1 MEYRKL
7 GSTGLEVS
15 QLCLGCMTYGTPGS
29 GKHVW
34 ALDEAASRPILRA
47 AVEAGINF
55 FDTADS
61 YSSGTSEE
69 IVGRALKEFT
79 RREEIVIA
87 TKVCRPVRPGPN
99 GAGLSRKAVLSGI
112 DGSLKRLG
120 TDYVDLYQIHRWDPT
135 TPIEETLDALN
146 DVVRM
151 GKALYIGASGM
162 FAWQFMKALAVSRIN
177 GWSEFVSMQNHL
189 NLLAREE
196 ETEMLPL
203 CADQGI
209 AVIPFSP
216 LARGR
221 LTRAWEESSKR
232 QAADANAVARYTR
245 QSEASQEIVARVA
258 EIASSRGVPRAQIA
272 LAWVLQKPEVTAP
285 IVGIAKPQHLSD
297 AVAALSVTLTA
308 EEIRRLEEPYRPQGV
323 ASFE

>member
-15 QLCLGCMTYGTPGS
+15 RICLGCMTYGAPGR
-29 GKHVW
+29 GKHDW
-34 ALDEAASRPILRA
+34 TMDEAASRPVLRA

-61 YSSGTSEE
+61 YSDGSSEE
-69 IVGRALKEFT
+69 IVGRALKEYA
-79 RREEIVIA
+79 RREEIAIA
-87 TKVCRPVRPGPN
+87 TKVCRPVRSGPN
-99 GAGLSRKAVLSGI
+99 GAGLSRKAVMAGI
-112 DGSLKRLG
+112 DSSLRRLG

-162 FAWQFMKALAVSRIN
+162 FAWQFMKAISVSRIN
-177 GWSEFVSMQNHL
+177 GWAEFVSMQNHL
-189 NLLAREE
+189 NLLNREE

-203 CADQGI
+203 CRDQGI
-209 AVIPFSP
+209 AVIPYSP

-221 LTRAWEESSKR
+221 LSRGWDEGSQRQSS
-232 QAADANAVARYTR
+232 DANAVTRYSR
-245 QSEASQEIVARVA
+245 QEEASQEIVKRVSAIA
-258 EIASSRGVPRAQIA
+258 ERRGVTRAQIA
-272 LAWVLQKPEVTAP
+272 LAWLLQKPEVTAP

-297 AVAALSVTLTA
+297 AVSALSVVLTSD
-308 EEIRRLEEPYRPQGV
+308 EVRLLEEPYRPQGV

>member
-15 QLCLGCMTYGTPGS
+15 RICLGCLTYGAPS
-29 GKHVW
+29 AGKHGW
-34 ALDEAASRPILRA
+34 TMDEEASRPVLRA

-61 YSSGTSEE
+61 YSGGTSEE
-69 IVGRALKEFT
+69 IVGRALKEYA
-79 RREEIVIA
+79 RREEIAIA
-87 TKVCRPVRPGPN
+87 TKVCRAVRTGPN
-99 GAGLSRKAVLSGI
+99 GAGLSRKAVMNGI

-120 TDYVDLYQIHRWDPT
+120 TDYVDLYQIHRWDST

-162 FAWQFMKALAVSRIN
+162 YAWQFMKALSVSRIN
-177 GWSEFVSMQNHL
+177 GWAEFVSMQNHL

-209 AVIPFSP
+209 AVIPYSP

-221 LTRAWEESSKR
+221 LSRGWEEGSKR
-232 QAADANAVARYTR
+232 QASDANAVTRYTR
-245 QSEASQEIVARVA
+245 QSEASQEIVKRVS
-258 EIASSRGVPRAQIA
+258 EIAESRGVARAQIA
-272 LAWVLQKPEVTAP
+272 LAWLLQKPQVTAP
-285 IVGIAKPQHLSD
+285 VVGIAKPQHLSD
-297 AVAALSVTLTA
+297 AVSALSVTLTPD
-308 EEIRRLEEPYRPQGV
+308 EVRRLEEPYRPQGV
-323 ASFE
+323 ASFQ

>member
-7 GSTGLEVS
+7 GTTGLEVS
-15 QLCLGCMTYGTPGS
+15 RICLGCMTYGAPGK
-29 GKHVW
+29 GKHGW
-34 ALDEAASRPILRA
+34 TMDEAASRPVLRA

-61 YSSGTSEE
+61 YSEGTSEE
-69 IVGRALKEFT
+69 IVGRALKEYA
-79 RREEIVIA
+79 RRDEIAIA

-99 GAGLSRKAVLSGI
+99 GAGLSRKAVMAGI

-135 TPIEETLDALN
+135 TPIEETLDALD

-151 GKALYIGASGM
+151 GKALYIGACGM
-162 FAWQFMKALAVSRIN
+162 YAWQFMKALSVSRIN
-177 GWSEFVSMQNHL
+177 GWAEFVSMQNHL

-209 AVIPFSP
+209 AVIPYSP

-221 LTRAWEESSKR
+221 LSRGWDEGS
-232 QAADANAVARYTR
+232 TR
-245 QSEASQEIVARVA
+245 QSSDNNAVTRYSRQREASEEIVNRLSAIA
-258 EIASSRGVPRAQIA
+258 EGRGVTRAQIA
-272 LAWVLQKPEVTAP
+272 LAWLLQKPQVTAP
-285 IVGIAKPQHLSD
+285 IVGIAKPQHLTD
-297 AVAALSVTLTA
+297 AVASLSVKLTA
-308 EEIRRLEEPYRPQGV
+308 DEILRLEEPYRPQGV

>member
-1 MEYRKL
+1 MKYTKL
-7 GSTGLEVS
+7 GATGLEVS
-15 QLCLGCMTYGTPGS
+15 RLCLGCMTYGAPGS
-29 GKHVW
+29 GKHDW
-34 ALDEAASRPILRA
+34 TLDETASRPILRA

-61 YSSGTSEE
+61 YSAGTSEE
-69 IVGRALKEFT
+69 IVGRALKEFA
-79 RREEIVIA
+79 RREEIAIA

-162 FAWQFMKALAVSRIN
+162 FAWQFMKALSVSRVN
-177 GWSEFVSMQNHL
+177 GWAEFASMQNHL
-189 NLLAREE
+189 NLLGREE

-221 LTRAWEESSKR
+221 LTRAWDESTKR
-232 QAADANAVARYTR
+232 QVADPNAVARYTR
-245 QSEASQEIVARVA
+245 QSEASQEIVKRVS
-258 EIASSRGVPRAQIA
+258 EIAESHGVARAQIA
-272 LAWVLQKPEVTAP
+272 LAWLLQKPEVTAP
-285 IVGIAKPQHLSD
+285 IVGIAKPQHLAD
-297 AVAALSVTLTA
+297 AVSALSVTLTPD
-308 EEIRRLEEPYRPQGV
+308 EVRRLEEPYRPQGV
-323 ASFE
+323 ASFA